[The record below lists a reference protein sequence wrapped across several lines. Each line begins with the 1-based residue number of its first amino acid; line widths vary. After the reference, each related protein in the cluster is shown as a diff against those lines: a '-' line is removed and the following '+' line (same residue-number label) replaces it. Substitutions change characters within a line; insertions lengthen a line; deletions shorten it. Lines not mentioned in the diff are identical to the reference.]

1 MTMTEA
7 HQSYQS
13 QSSGHD
19 VERSPLMVQKE
30 RLDSTEQLSGRRIP
44 RSLRWVVPVIALMG
58 ALLYVSTSF
67 IPTEE
72 EMDLAREFET
82 SFLSI
87 RKAQLL
93 ADSSLLTRPVTRRM
107 HKHKKKILKKV
118 DADPEEGCEAT
129 VILVRHC
136 EKGSVREHCS
146 YPGYERSVY
155 LASLFGDDNER
166 WPAPSAIFAEN
177 PRRHKNKMNFRE
189 IELVGPTSEK
199 LNGVYATFEGGW
211 MLLFLLCVL
220 AAVHPLGENR
230 LN

>member
-13 QSSGHD
+13 QSSAHA
-19 VERSPLMVQKE
+19 VERSPLMIQKE
-30 RLDSTEQLSGRRIP
+30 RLDLTEQASSSGRRTP
-44 RSLRWVVPVIALMG
+44 RSVRWIVPVIAIMG

-72 EMDLAREFET
+72 EMDLAREFDT
-82 SFLSI
+82 SFLAI

-93 ADSSLLTRPVTRRM
+93 ADSSVLTRPLTRRM
-107 HKHKKKILKKV
+107 HKHKKKILKKI

-166 WPAPSAIFAEN
+166 WPAPTAIFAEN

-189 IELVGPTSEK
+189 MELVGPISEK
-199 LNGVYATFEGGW
+199 LNGVYATIYRGRMQF
-211 MLLFLLCVL
+211 VL
-220 AAVHPLGENR
+220 SCRACRCASQ
-230 LN
+230 

>member
-1 MTMTEA
+1 MTMMGA

-13 QSSGHD
+13 QSSSHD

-30 RLDSTEQLSGRRIP
+30 RLDSTEQLSSSGRRTP
-44 RSLRWVVPVIALMG
+44 RSVRWIVPVIALMG

-93 ADSSLLTRPVTRRM
+93 ADSSILTRRM
-107 HKHKKKILKKV
+107 HKKKILKKV

-136 EKGSVREHCS
+136 ESV
-146 YPGYERSVY
+146 
-155 LASLFGDDNER
+155 L
-166 WPAPSAIFAEN
+166 
-177 PRRHKNKMNFRE
+177 
-189 IELVGPTSEK
+189 
-199 LNGVYATFEGGW
+199 
-211 MLLFLLCVL
+211 
-220 AAVHPLGENR
+220 
-230 LN
+230 

>member
-1 MTMTEA
+1 MMEA
-7 HQSYQS
+7 HPSYQS
-13 QSSGHD
+13 QSSDHD
-19 VERSPLMVQKE
+19 TERSPLIVTAQP
-30 RLDSTEQLSGRRIP
+30 SSSGRRTP
-44 RSLRWVVPVIALMG
+44 RSMRWIVPVIALMG

-87 RKAQLL
+87 RSAQLL
-93 ADSSLLTRPVTRRM
+93 ADSSILNRPDTRSL
-107 HKHKKKILKKV
+107 HKHFLEKV
-118 DADPEEGCEAT
+118 YPDPEEGCEAT

-177 PRRHKNKMNFRE
+177 PHRHKNKMNFRE

-199 LNGVYATFEGGW
+199 LNGAYSTS
-211 MLLFLLCVL
+211 FLERMQFV
-220 AAVHPLGENR
+220 
-230 LN
+230 

>member
-1 MTMTEA
+1 MTMMEA
-7 HQSYQS
+7 HPSYQS
-13 QSSGHD
+13 QSSDHD
-19 VERSPLMVQKE
+19 AERFPLMVQKE
-30 RLDSTEQLSGRRIP
+30 RLDPIAQPSSSGRRTP
-44 RSLRWVVPVIALMG
+44 RSRSVRWIVPVIVLMG

-87 RKAQLL
+87 RSAQLL
-93 ADSSLLTRPVTRRM
+93 ADSSVLTRPVTRRM
-107 HKHKKKILKKV
+107 HKHKKKILKKL

-177 PRRHKNKMNFRE
+177 PHRHGKKMNFRE
-189 IELVGPTSEK
+189 MELVGPISEK
-199 LNGVYATFEGGW
+199 LNGAYATFCRGR
-211 MLLFLLCVL
+211 MHFVL
-220 AAVHPLGENR
+220 SCRACCCAPR
-230 LN
+230 